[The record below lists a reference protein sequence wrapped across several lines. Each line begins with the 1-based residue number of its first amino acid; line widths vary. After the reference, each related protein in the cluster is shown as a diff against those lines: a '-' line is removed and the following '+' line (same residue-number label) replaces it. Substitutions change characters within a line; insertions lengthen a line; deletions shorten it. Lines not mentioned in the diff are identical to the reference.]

1 MTAGAPFSDSRGRGL
16 APSAIAVAAF
26 FFLVV
31 LPIAAI
37 PVIDGDAYWHI
48 RAGETVIDT
57 MTVPRTDTWSIVG
70 EGMRWVSQDWLSNVV
85 LASVWR
91 LGHLG
96 PSVASAIW
104 AALVVIGF
112 WILWRAVKIR
122 RPEAGWLGRMVWF
135 GAALIVA
142 GATIG
147 VRVQVV
153 DLPLAALVILVLWS
167 YLVTRHRAWLLVLP
181 ALAAAW
187 ANLHA
192 GWPFIFILGGAVVV
206 GEGFDR
212 LLDRRFT
219 IATLTWRENG
229 WLTASLAVSLAA
241 IAVNPNGVTLYVY
254 PFQTSAIA
262 AHRDFLAEWQAP
274 DIATF
279 TGQAFVVFTLLF
291 VVPVIAL
298 AIRRMR
304 LADAF
309 LLFGLTA
316 MAASAARFLIAAP
329 LVATVAVLYAEPL
342 LAETGIGRRF
352 GRMLRRLGT
361 VRPGLSPINGV
372 LVAVMIV
379 LGLGVTWARINPG
392 AQAALIA
399 KNMPVAAVSWILAHD
414 PGARPFNQYSWGGYL
429 GLMRPEDPIYID
441 GRSDIYGDAPI
452 RRYAETVRLE
462 RNPQMVFDADR
473 IDYVLFDVH
482 QPLARWLDES
492 RQWRRVY
499 ADDLG
504 GVWVRR

>member
-1 MTAGAPFSDSRGRGL
+1 MTAAAPASAPRGRGL
-16 APSAIAVAAF
+16 APSAIAIAAF
-26 FFLVV
+26 FFLIV

-48 RAGETVIDT
+48 RAGDTVIDS
-57 MTVPRTDTWSIVG
+57 MAVPRTDTWSIVG
-70 EGMRWVSQDWLSNVV
+70 DGMRWVSQDWLSNVV
-85 LASVWR
+85 LALVWR

-96 PSVASAIW
+96 PSIASTIW

-122 RPEAGWLGRMVWF
+122 RPQAGWFGRIIWF
-135 GAALIVA
+135 GGALIVA

-153 DLPLAALVILVLWS
+153 DLPLAALVILVLS
-167 YLVTRHRAWLLVLP
+167 NYLATRRRAWLLVLP
-181 ALAAAW
+181 PLAVAW

-206 GEGFDR
+206 GEGLDR
-212 LLDRRFT
+212 MLGRRFT
-219 IATLTWRENG
+219 ISTLTWRENA
-229 WLTASLAVSLAA
+229 WLIASLAVSLAA
-241 IAVNPNGVTLYVY
+241 IAINPNGVALYLY
-254 PFQTSAIA
+254 PFQTSAIP
-262 AHRDFLAEWQAP
+262 AHRDFLAEWQPP

-279 TGQAFVVFTLLF
+279 TGQAFVVFTLLL

-298 AIRRMR
+298 TIRRMR

-309 LLFGLTA
+309 LLIGLTA

-329 LVATVAVLYAEPL
+329 LVAAVAVLYAEPL

-352 GRMLRRLGT
+352 GPMLVRLAT
-361 VRPGLSPINGV
+361 VRPAFSAINGM
-372 LVAVMIV
+372 LVAIV
-379 LGLGVTWARINPG
+379 VVIGLGVTWARINPD

-399 KNMPVAAVSWILAHD
+399 RNMPVQAVDWILAHD

-429 GLMRPEDPIYID
+429 GLMRPDDPIYID

-462 RNPQMVFDADR
+462 RDPQAVFDEDR

-482 QPLARWLDES
+482 QPLAEWLDTS
-492 RQWRRVY
+492 KQWHRVY
-499 ADDLG
+499 ADDLA